1 MKLNKFTLLFV
12 LLFAYIANNYAQ
24 QFIGLGSGNYSGV
37 TGLTLNPSSIADSRH
52 KFDINLFSISSY
64 FDNNLVDIKRDAFY
78 RGLFFKS
85 PYNNDYGAVRR
96 DLLTLQD
103 ASSTARVNGLFNT
116 RVQAPL
122 SLMITTGPKSAI
134 GLNIQ
139 SRVGFQTFG
148 MARNTAQ
155 LIYEALDNPALQGR
169 FEDNSGL
176 ETNYLRWQEVGLT
189 YARVLHN
196 SGPHFLKVGIT
207 GKWLMGQASALI
219 QSNDLQANFNSSQEL
234 SLQSPRIRYYR
245 SEQADMDGFDTQ
257 SFFKDIEDHQ
267 FGWDAGFTY
276 EFRGNFKK
284 YKYIGV
290 DSSLRERRDL
300 NKYTFRLAAAIMD
313 GGRFT
318 FDKQPF
324 TNDHSANFSNWNFGN
339 VRAGNFSDFDTAYAN
354 QVQYRNDS
362 KNNFTVAT
370 PAALSANFDLRIHK
384 GFYLNAAV
392 YTPLTSLYED
402 VDVRLRPVEWFAITP
417 RFESRVLGIYL
428 PVTRTSLH
436 ERTDVGLTLRM
447 GPVFL
452 GSNNIGSY
460 LFNKQLPSVD
470 VHAGFK
476 IGITHGKPSKILK
489 TLNKWRVAAS
499 QKDSILL
506 KDSLQSKVNSFSKRE
521 ESYLKTIDSLRRITD
536 SVALRNKIIEELK
549 LENIRKDETVPM
561 QTPAVN
567 VIINNYSGNARD
579 TAAVP
584 KKQDTLVI
592 NNRLPSVNRS
602 QIIAESAS
610 LKPDSILAIRK
621 QEVDYLLRRNAEQSL
636 RLRSLDTLRRLDS
649 IQVKIMLEERFKLQQ
664 RLDSIKGLKEGDPDK
679 GTSGKAKK
687 SNTQSEKIYA
697 KEDKEFFA
705 ESSMRSNRR
714 NVDASE
720 VRSEP
725 AQVVVVREENKGLER
740 EIARLR
746 RDLAMQTSL
755 IAASVSLQEDSK
767 KKEQAA
773 PPEPI
778 SNKISV
784 ETTKDT
790 IWMVTPTKPD
800 TLIASAVLTP
810 VFRIDTIIQ
819 RDTVRLPGA
828 PVALQVIAL
837 PQSKKMVD
845 TLFIDTVKI
854 PDPQPANI
862 YFSSGSAALDI
873 NTRSAIQ
880 TWTREVRSFLVSH
893 FILLD
898 GHTDATG
905 SPALNKRL
913 AQKRI
918 DVVAQFLKTMN
929 IKENQIKTAITLKLP
944 VKPAANAYDR
954 KVSMMLVPIK

>member
-12 LLFAYIANNYAQ
+12 LLFASIINNYAQ

-96 DLLTLQD
+96 DLLSLQD
-103 ASSTARVNGLFNT
+103 ASSTSRVNGLFNT

-176 ETNYLRWQEVGLT
+176 ETNFLRWQEVGLT
-189 YARVLHN
+189 YARVLYN

-245 SEQADMDGFDTQ
+245 SQQADMDGFDTQ

-362 KNNFTVAT
+362 RGNFTVAT

-417 RFESRVLGIYL
+417 RFESRALGIYL

-489 TLNKWRVAAS
+489 TLNKWREAAI
-499 QKDSILL
+499 QKDSIQSD
-506 KDSLQSKVNSFSKRE
+506 DSIPLMGSSFSQRE
-521 ESYLKTIDSLRRITD
+521 KSYLRTIDSLRKITD

-549 LENIRKDETVPM
+549 QENLRKEETLPR
-561 QTPAVN
+561 QAPAVN
-567 VIINNYSGNARD
+567 VIINNFAGNSRD
-579 TAAVP
+579 TAAGQ
-584 KKQDTLVI
+584 KKQDTLII
-592 NNRLPSVNRS
+592 NNRLPAANPAKLEIGNAARVS
-602 QIIAESAS
+602 
-610 LKPDSILAIRK
+610 DSILTIRK

-649 IQVKIMLEERFKLQQ
+649 IQMKIFMEERLKLQK
-664 RLDSIKGLKEGDPDK
+664 RLDSIKGLQEKNPDK
-679 GTSGKAKK
+679 GTSANAIE
-687 SNTQSEKIYA
+687 SNPEPERKFIM
-697 KEDKEFFA
+697 EDKRSVA
-705 ESSMRSNRR
+705 ENNPGNDRIRY
-714 NVDASE
+714 DASE
-720 VRSEP
+720 SRRVP
-725 AQVVVVREENKGLER
+725 AQVVVVEENKGLER
-740 EIARLR
+740 EISRLR

-755 IAASVSLQEDSK
+755 IAASVSLQEAVK
-767 KKEQAA
+767 KKERAA
-773 PPEPI
+773 PPDPI
-778 SNKISV
+778 LNSVPV
-784 ETTKDT
+784 ETVKDT
-790 IWMVTPTKPD
+790 IWIITPSEPD
-800 TLIASAVLTP
+800 TLVAKAVLPPATR
-810 VFRIDTIIQ
+810 VDTIIQ

-828 PVALQVIAL
+828 PVALQVVAL
-837 PQSKKMVD
+837 PQSKKIID
-845 TLFIDTVKI
+845 TIFIDTVKI
-854 PDPQPANI
+854 PAPQPANI

-918 DVVAQFLKTMN
+918 DVVAQFLKTMD